1 MTEYSSSVQPWGLDP
16 VQQQALAGAVEW
28 HVRRGWRVESAPMPG
43 QVVVVMG
50 KRPNHILHLLLSVAT
65 FGLWLPVWLLISI
78 SSKETRAVLTAHP
91 DGSVSNSLTPVGP
104 PPPWYRQSSTW
115 VALVGVAVALWLV
128 YAFNAG

>member
-50 KRPNHILHLLLSVAT
+50 KRPNHILHLLLSVVT
-65 FGLWLPVWLLISI
+65 FGLWLPVWFVIGVT
-78 SSKETRAVLTAHP
+78 SKVTRAVLTVHP
-91 DGSVSNSLTPVGP
+91 DGTVSNSLQRIGP
-104 PPPWYRQSSTW
+104 PPPWYRESSTW
-115 VALVGVAVALWLV
+115 GAIAVVVVVVWLV
-128 YAFNAG
+128 YAFN